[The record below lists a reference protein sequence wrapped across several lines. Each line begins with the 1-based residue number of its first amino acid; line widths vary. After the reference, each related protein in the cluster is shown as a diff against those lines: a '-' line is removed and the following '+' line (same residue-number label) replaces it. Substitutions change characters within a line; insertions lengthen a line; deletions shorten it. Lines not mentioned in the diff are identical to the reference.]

1 MTMQDV
7 AAASTPVGAGT
18 PGLAEQVWINA
29 REDPGAVQFIRP
41 APVSRAWP
49 ARRPVQGTAL
59 PVTCEQFRDDVL
71 VLARGFLAAGV
82 AHGDR
87 VALLSRTRYEWTLV
101 DYALWAIGA
110 VTVPIYDTAS
120 AEQVG
125 WILADCG
132 ATGCVVEQPGHAE
145 MLAGL
150 RPDLPA
156 LREVWQIDAGDLIAL
171 AGQGR
176 TVDDARV
183 AARRARVTGGDMA
196 TIVYTSGTTGRP
208 KGCVLTHRNIHCDV
222 TAAVDVL
229 SPILHPGA
237 STVLFLPLA
246 HAFARLIQVGMVQT
260 RATLLHSA
268 DVTGVL
274 DQLRTHRP
282 TFILAVPRVFEKMY
296 NRARDKAADAHRGW
310 LFTLA
315 ARVAVSHSRARDT
328 VRGPGLPLRLAH
340 AVCDLLAYRKIRA
353 ALGGRCRTAIVGG
366 APLGERLGHFFRGAG
381 VTVLE
386 GYGLTETS
394 PALTVNTPSVQRI
407 GTVGRPL
414 PGVQLRIA
422 DDGEILARGD
432 VVFPGYWNN
441 PDATR
446 ATFTAD
452 GWLHTGDLGSW
463 DDGWLRIT
471 GRKKEIIVTAAG
483 QNLVPGPLEEAVRA
497 HPLVSQCLV
506 VGDGRPYP
514 AALVTIDP
522 QAFRRWRAARRR
534 PDVSVAQVRDDPQ
547 LRQAVQVAIDRANE
561 TVSHAEQIKTFRILP
576 EDFTEEAG
584 ELTPTLKIK
593 RDVVIERYAAD
604 VDTLYQGH

>member
-1 MTMQDV
+1 MQDV
-7 AAASTPVGAGT
+7 AAAVAPVGSGT

-29 REDPGAVQFIRP
+29 REDPEAVQFVRP

-49 ARRPVQGTAL
+49 ARRPVHGSAL
-59 PVTCEQFRDDVL
+59 PVTCGQFRDDVL
-71 VLARGFLAAGV
+71 ALARGLLAAGV

-120 AEQVG
+120 PEQVG
-125 WILADCG
+125 WILADSG

-171 AGQGR
+171 AGRGR
-176 TVDDARV
+176 GVDDHQV
-183 AARRARVTGGDMA
+183 DARRARVTGADMA

-229 SPILHPGA
+229 SPVLHPGA

-268 DVTGVL
+268 DVAGVIE
-274 DQLRTHRP
+274 QLRTYRP

-296 NRARDKAADAHRGW
+296 NRARDKAADAHQGR
-310 LFTLA
+310 LFGLA
-315 ARVAVSHSRARDT
+315 AQVAVRHSRARDT
-328 VRGPGLPLRLAH
+328 PGGPGLPLRLAH
-340 AVCDLLAYRKIRA
+340 AVFDLLAYRKIRA

-366 APLGERLGHFFRGAG
+366 APLGERLGHFYRGAG
-381 VTVLE
+381 ITVLE

-394 PALTVNTPSVQRI
+394 PALTVNPPSVQRI

-414 PGVQLRIA
+414 PGVELRVN

-441 PDATR
+441 PDATG

-452 GWLHTGDLGSW
+452 GWFHTGDLGSW

-471 GRKKEIIVTAAG
+471 GRKKEIIITAG
-483 QNLVPGPLEEAVRA
+483 GKNVVPAPMEEAVRA

-522 QAFRRWRAARRR
+522 RAWARWRAAHHR
-534 PDVSVAQVRDDPQ
+534 PDASVAELRDSPE
-547 LRQAVQVAIDRANE
+547 LRQEVQAAIDRANE
-561 TVSHAEQIKTFRILP
+561 TVSTAEQIKTFRILP

-593 RDVVIERYAAD
+593 RDVVVERYAAD
-604 VDTLYQGH
+604 VDALYRGH

>member
-1 MTMQDV
+1 MQDV
-7 AAASTPVGAGT
+7 ATATAPAVSGT
-18 PGLAEQVWINA
+18 LGLAEQVWINA
-29 REDPGAVQFIRP
+29 REDPAAVQFVRP

-49 ARRPVQGTAL
+49 ARRPVHGSAL

-71 VLARGFLAAGV
+71 VLARGFLASGV

-87 VALLSRTRYEWTLV
+87 IALLSRTRYEWTLV

-120 AEQVG
+120 RDQVG
-125 WILADCG
+125 WILADAG

-156 LREVWQIDAGDLIAL
+156 LRQVWQIDAGDLIAL
-171 AGQGR
+171 AGCGR
-176 TVDDARV
+176 SVDDHQV
-183 AARRARVTGGDMA
+183 DARRTRVTGADMA

-229 SPILHPGA
+229 SPVLHPGA

-268 DVTGVL
+268 DVTGVTE
-274 DQLRTHRP
+274 QLRTYRP

-296 NRARDKAADAHRGW
+296 NRARDKAADAHRGR
-310 LFTLA
+310 LFNLA
-315 ARVAVSHSRARDT
+315 AQVAVRHSRARDT
-328 VRGPGLPLRLAH
+328 PGGPGLPLRLAH

-366 APLGERLGHFFRGAG
+366 APLGERLGHFYRGVG

-394 PALTVNTPSVQRI
+394 PALTVNPPSVQRI

-414 PGVQLRIA
+414 PGVELRIN

-441 PDATR
+441 PDATG

-452 GWLHTGDLGSW
+452 GWFRTGDLGSW

-471 GRKKEIIVTAAG
+471 GRKKEIIITAG
-483 QNLVPGPLEEAVRA
+483 GKNVVPAPMEEAVRA

-506 VGDGRPYP
+506 VGDGRPYA
-514 AALVTIDP
+514 AALVTID
-522 QAFRRWRAARRR
+522 QWAWVRWRAARQR
-534 PDVSVAQVRDDPQ
+534 PDASVAELRDSPE
-547 LRQAVQVAIDRANE
+547 LRQEVQAAIDRANE
-561 TVSHAEQIKTFRILP
+561 TVSTAEQIKTFRVLP

-604 VDTLYQGH
+604 VDALYQGH